1 MPMES
6 QLTPKEQ
13 GYRMPAE
20 WEPHQAT
27 WVSWPHKEAS
37 WPGKIETIKPV
48 YARMVAELSRSEMVH
63 VNVNDDRMEAEARK
77 LLAELGPLGEIVF
90 HHLPTNDAWCR
101 DHGAIFVKRDHVLGG
116 RGGTARRVVRRAEAN
131 LDPSAQQELRPP
143 AERLLALD
151 WKYNAWGDKYP
162 PYDLD
167 NQIPKGM
174 ADFLNIPRVEIPW
187 VLEGGSIDTNGEGVL
202 LTTEACLLN
211 PNRNPELSKDQI
223 ERLLKDHLG
232 VDQILWLSDGIV
244 GDDTDGHIDDITRFV
259 NSSTVVTAIEADQDD
274 ENHDILAENLAKLK
288 TFRIDGKPLNIVEL
302 PMPQLVECEGQRLPA
317 SYANF
322 YIGNTVVLL
331 PFYGGPKDGLAR
343 EVLETLFPD
352 RKIIGIDCTDLIWG
366 LGAFHCLTQQV
377 PQGERGASAP

>member
-1 MPMES
+1 MPSASEP
-6 QLTPKEQ
+6 TPKEQ
-13 GYRMPAE
+13 GYLMPAE

-48 YARMVAELSRSEMVH
+48 YARMVAELSRSEKVH
-63 VNVNDDRMEAEARK
+63 INVNDRRMEAEARK
-77 LLAELGPLGEIVF
+77 LLADLGPVGEIVF

-101 DHGAIFVKRDHVLGG
+101 DHGAIFVKWDHVLGG
-116 RGGTARRVVRRAEAN
+116 RGSRRAEAN
-131 LDPSAQQELRPP
+131 LEPAAQQELRPP
-143 AERLLALD
+143 GERLLALD

-174 ADFLNIPRVEIPW
+174 ADFLKVPRVEIPW
-187 VLEGGSIDTNGEGVL
+187 VLEGGSVDTNGEGVL
-202 LTTEACLLN
+202 LTTKACLLN
-211 PNRNPELSKDQI
+211 PNRNPELTKDQI
-223 ERLLKDHLG
+223 ERLLKDYLG
-232 VDQILWLSDGIV
+232 VDQILWLGDGIV

-259 NSSTVVTAIEADQDD
+259 NANTVVTAVEADPED
-274 ENHDILAENLAKLK
+274 ENHTILEENLAKLK
-288 TFRIDGKPLNIVEL
+288 TFRIGGKPLNIVEL
-302 PMPQLVECEGQRLPA
+302 PMPPLVEFEDQRLPA

-322 YIGNTVVLL
+322 YIANSVVLL
-331 PFYGGPKDGLAR
+331 PFYGGPKDGIAQ
-343 EVLETLFPD
+343 EVLAALFPD

-377 PQGERGASAP
+377 PA